1 MEEFKELYRYRL
13 YEKTHILV
21 NNLDDVFKEIKLFID
36 MKLKPLLVESDY
48 SKFIFDSIEYRYELD
63 EFKWRIHLKDEL
75 SDGTSVPYD
84 KEFIKED
91 KEFMKILEEEY
102 NISMFP
108 KILYDEAFLVF
119 TEVVSEFVDR
129 NKLCD
134 KIEIYDILTIDNNE
148 ENNIIY

>member
-75 SDGTSVPYD
+75 SNGTSVVY
-84 KEFIKED
+84 EFS
-91 KEFMKILEEEY
+91 
-102 NISMFP
+102 ISMFP
-108 KILYDEAFLVF
+108 KVLYDEAFIVF
-119 TEVVSEFVDR
+119 TEVVSEFVNR
-129 NKLCD
+129 EKLCE

>member
-1 MEEFKELYRYRL
+1 MDK
-13 YEKTHILV
+13 
-21 NNLDDVFKEIKLFID
+21 IKLN
-36 MKLKPLLVESDY
+36 
-48 SKFIFDSIEYRYELD
+48 YELD

-75 SDGTSVPYD
+75 SNGTSMSYD

-91 KEFMKILEEEY
+91 KEFMKILEDEY

-129 NKLCD
+129 DKLCD

>member
-36 MKLKPLLVESDY
+36 IKLKPLLVESDY

-75 SDGTSVPYD
+75 SNGTSVVYD
-84 KEFIKED
+84 KEFIKE
-91 KEFMKILEEEY
+91 
-102 NISMFP
+102 
-108 KILYDEAFLVF
+108 
-119 TEVVSEFVDR
+119 
-129 NKLCD
+129 
-134 KIEIYDILTIDNNE
+134 
-148 ENNIIY
+148 